1 MHLCIR
7 LKMDFCS
14 KVVFFFQNST
24 QIPSL
29 EAFIII
35 RMYMYMNANSLKYFV
50 YDFFY
55 WERNGNFKQ
64 IVSM

>member
-1 MHLCIR
+1 MHS
-7 LKMDFCS
+7 LKDGLLLKGC
-14 KVVFFFQNST
+14 VFFQNST